1 MGKGGVEVSEP
12 LVQVWDWV
20 RFPLK
25 MGEGLEDQLV
35 AQMLPSLPSLHQ

>member
-1 MGKGGVEVSEP
+1 M
-12 LVQVWDWV
+12 VQVWDWV